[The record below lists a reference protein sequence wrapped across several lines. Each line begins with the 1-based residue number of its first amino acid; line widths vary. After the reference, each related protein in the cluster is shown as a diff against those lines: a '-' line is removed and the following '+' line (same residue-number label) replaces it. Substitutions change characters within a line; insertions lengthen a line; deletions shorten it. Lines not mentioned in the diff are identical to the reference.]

1 MRKMILMGRVA
12 SGKTTLTQA
21 LRSETIHYHKTQY
34 INNYDVVVDTPGEY
48 AEQRTLAHALA
59 LYAYECDVVGFLIAA
74 NEPYSLF
81 EPGCAACANRPVI
94 GIITKVNAPDANL
107 VATENWLR
115 IAGVKDIFHV
125 DSVTGEGL
133 AEIFEYLAEEGDQ
146 LPWLAQKRQ
155 KEQKNRAKQ
164 PQNNKKPKS
173 STQKPQKTAKK

>member
-1 MRKMILMGRVA
+1 
-12 SGKTTLTQA
+12 
-21 LRSETIHYHKTQY
+21 
-34 INNYDVVVDTPGEY
+34 VVDTPGEY

-155 KEQKNRAKQ
+155 KEQKDCGKQ